1 MTIDVVLDHLN
12 EPITR
17 RSLVFKD
24 DEIEVKEEDPITP
37 DPLKEEDISLINTA
51 DLWNHPSILYW
62 NHNVI
67 YLLSRIIN
75 RSVQK
80 KVNHVFLY

>member
-1 MTIDVVLDHLN
+1 M
-12 EPITR
+12 
-17 RSLVFKD
+17 FKD

-62 NHNVI
+62 NEHVI
-67 YLLSRIIN
+67 YLLS
-75 RSVQK
+75 
-80 KVNHVFLY
+80 

>member
-1 MTIDVVLDHLN
+1 M
-12 EPITR
+12 
-17 RSLVFKD
+17 FKD

-51 DLWNHPSILYW
+51 DLWNHHSILYW
-62 NHNVI
+62 NHHVI
-67 YLLSRIIN
+67 NLFSQIMN

-80 KVNHVFLY
+80 MVNHASLY